1 MVKLIEKYRGF
12 IAYLFFG
19 VFTTLVN
26 MVTYQICYHSFKIPN
41 VASTLIAWLLAVLF
55 AFITNKMFVFDS
67 KSWTIAVLKH
77 EIPSFLGCRLL
88 TGILDVVIMF
98 VTVDMMGLNAMLWKL
113 LSNVLVILLNY
124 VASKLVIFK
133 K

>member
-1 MVKLIEKYRGF
+1 MIKLIKKYRGF

-19 VFTTLVN
+19 VCTTLVN

-41 VASTLIAWLLAVLF
+41 VPSTLAAWLLAVLF
-55 AFITNKMFVFDS
+55 AFATNKIFVFDS
-67 KSWTIAVLKH
+67 KSWAMVVLRH

-88 TGILDVVIMF
+88 TGILDIIIMF
-98 VTVDMMGLNAMLWKL
+98 VAVDMMQLNALLWKF
-113 LSNVLVILLNY
+113 LSNILVIILNY
-124 VASKLVIFK
+124 IASKLVIFK